1 MTSPSKAYL
10 PVLSLFLIAALL
22 LSAPLPIASG
32 QPAKKAGIDL
42 TQFTLPDSNETFY
55 RVMGMEREDA
65 QTALQQMQQLLE
77 QMGFEV
83 VLLEEITYENIQD
96 LDVLILGKIDRP
108 EFGYSDEE
116 VNAIATWFLEGGKFL
131 WVSADSDYTE
141 PYLDPN
147 DITFKAA
154 EPNKI
159 LEAIGST
166 IRADYMSVEDPENNA
181 GAPYR
186 VVANRTVGGI
196 NDHEV
201 TENVD
206 RLLVHGPTGLA
217 GFIDGEWVDFE
228 TLLERDPT
236 VTWLARTGPNGTVL
250 SHDGVPPNAYEVG
263 FTGRLYL
270 VAIQMIPTDSGKY
283 SKVLVSGD
291 SPIGSYNMFKDEY
304 KGVSLDGI
312 TFFQNVIEWGTTVEM
327 VEQEPEEQPP
337 EDTTGEEP
345 TDEEVPREEPQQD
358 TGEEPAGE
366 EGATDNTMMWI
377 AAIAVILVILA
388 AVAFAFMKKS

>member
-10 PVLSLFLIAALL
+10 PVLSLFIIAALL
-22 LSAPLPIASG
+22 FSAPLPIASG

-77 QMGFEV
+77 DMGFEV

-108 EFGYSDEE
+108 EFGYSDDE

-166 IRADYMSVEDPENNA
+166 IRADYMSVEDPDNNA

-186 VVANRTVGGI
+186 VVANRSVGGI

-201 TENVD
+201 TEGVD

-217 GFIDGEWVDFE
+217 GYIDGEWVDFE

-250 SHDGVPPNAYEVG
+250 SHDGVPPNAYDIG
-263 FTGRLYL
+263 YTGRLYL
-270 VAIQMIPTDSGKY
+270 VAIQMIETPSGKY

-304 KGVSLDGI
+304 KGVSLDGT
-312 TFFQNVIEWGTTVEM
+312 TFFQNAIEWGTTVEM
-327 VEQEPEEQPP
+327 VEEPVEEQPP
-337 EDTTGEEP
+337 EDTTGEETP
-345 TDEEVPREEPQQD
+345 AEETTGEEEQQEE
-358 TGEEPAGE
+358 TGEEPAE
-366 EGATDNTMMWI
+366 EQAGDNMMWI
-377 AAIAVILVILA
+377 AIIAVILVIVA
-388 AVAFAFMKKS
+388 AAAFAFMRKS